1 MESNKHD
8 RLFLEILKE
17 QRSIVTFLDSVFG
30 FLYRCTDFFQH
41 QNDSSGK
48 VGFPGG
54 VANGVVQKLFQRYE
68 NQIHYEKQAAILG
81 NMFKRGSP
89 IRAYVKVGPLVTH
102 PARVAKIDDSNFC
115 PTFAL
120 SSTPCQ
126 EIVLGV
132 EADTTEPFKVETNS
146 AAWRKIEEN
155 QEKDVREMY
164 NGDDRGTYRWSQ
176 TIGDIDVFIPVTK
189 DIQKAKQV
197 NVKIDPLH
205 LWVATVGHDGSF
217 VLIDQTFPHRV
228 IPDECL
234 WSLDGEYVQV
244 NLEKKEECWW
254 DRLFSSDPPIDTKKI
269 DTVIMTSDLSQEEHM
284 KVEELIVNQGRRQ
297 QFSNVIPLLITL
309 ILSRGIQGHTRVNGF
324 HVKLFSR
331 PGL

>member
-17 QRSIVTFLDSVFG
+17 ERSIVTFLDSVFG

-54 VANGVVQKLFQRYE
+54 VAKDIVQKLFERYE
-68 NQIHYEKQAAILG
+68 NQTQYEKQAALLG
-81 NMFKRGSP
+81 NMASS
-89 IRAYVKVGPLVTH
+89 
-102 PARVAKIDDSNFC
+102 DSDV
-115 PTFAL
+115 PSA
-120 SSTPCQ
+120 CQ

-132 EADTTEPFKVETNS
+132 ETDTPEPLKVKTQS
-146 AAWRKIEEN
+146 AALRKMEEN
-155 QEKDVREMY
+155 QEKNAREMY

-176 TIGDIDVFIPVTK
+176 TIGDIDVYIPVTK

-197 NVKIDPLH
+197 NVKIDPLR
-205 LWVATVGHDGSF
+205 LQVATVGHNGSF
-217 VLIDQTFPHRV
+217 VLIDQTFPHKV
-228 IPDECL
+228 KPDECL

-244 NLEKKEECWW
+244 SLEKKEERWW

-269 DTVIMTSDLSQEEHM
+269 DTVVMTSDLSQEEHM

-297 QFSNVIPLLITL
+297 QISNAYLEQSLEDKNSSHYPFS
-309 ILSRGIQGHTRVNGF
+309 
-324 HVKLFSR
+324 
-331 PGL
+331 

>member
-81 NMFKRGSP
+81 NM
-89 IRAYVKVGPLVTH
+89 A
-102 PARVAKIDDSNFC
+102 SNESDV
-115 PTFAL
+115 PSA
-120 SSTPCQ
+120 CQ

-297 QFSNVIPLLITL
+297 QFSNLLKTKPATESSSATNNNYWVQAYPQVLPI
-309 ILSRGIQGHTRVNGF
+309 H
-324 HVKLFSR
+324 
-331 PGL
+331 

>member
-1 MESNKHD
+1 MQSNKHD

-17 QRSIVTFLDSVFG
+17 ERSIVTFLDSVFG

-54 VANGVVQKLFQRYE
+54 VAKDIVQKLFQRYE
-68 NQIHYEKQAAILG
+68 NQTHYEKQAAVLG
-81 NMFKRGSP
+81 NMASN
-89 IRAYVKVGPLVTH
+89 
-102 PARVAKIDDSNFC
+102 DSDV
-115 PTFAL
+115 PSA
-120 SSTPCQ
+120 CQ
-126 EIVLGV
+126 EVVLGI
-132 EADTTEPFKVETNS
+132 EADTPEPLIVETSNG
-146 AAWRKIEEN
+146 ALRKMEVNEEKN
-155 QEKDVREMY
+155 VREVY

-176 TIGDIDVFIPVTK
+176 TLGDIDVFIPVTK

-205 LWVATVGHDGSF
+205 LQVATVGQEGSC

-234 WSLDGEYVQV
+234 WSFDGEHVQV
-244 NLEKKEECWW
+244 NLEKKEERWW

-284 KVEELIVNQGRRQ
+284 KVEELIVNQGTRQ
-297 QFSNVIPLLITL
+297 QFSNACLEQPLEDKNFN
-309 ILSRGIQGHTRVNGF
+309 HDP
-324 HVKLFSR
+324 FS
-331 PGL
+331 